1 MRKQQLDD
9 PKLWSWAQ
17 APAAFADSF
26 STTDDNAF
34 PERLSPDVAD
44 LLATASWCTCTQMP
58 SQIHVELLAAELI
71 PDPFEGL
78 NEQVRGCPT
87 FGTRRETG

>member
-1 MRKQQLDD
+1 MRKQRLIH

-17 APAAFADSF
+17 APAAFAKSF
-26 STTDDNAF
+26 STDDEEL

-44 LLATASWCTCTQMP
+44 LLASASWRACTQMP

-71 PDPFEGL
+71 PDPFQGL
-78 NEQVRGCPT
+78 NEQVRGCRPT
-87 FGTRRETG
+87 FGNERTG